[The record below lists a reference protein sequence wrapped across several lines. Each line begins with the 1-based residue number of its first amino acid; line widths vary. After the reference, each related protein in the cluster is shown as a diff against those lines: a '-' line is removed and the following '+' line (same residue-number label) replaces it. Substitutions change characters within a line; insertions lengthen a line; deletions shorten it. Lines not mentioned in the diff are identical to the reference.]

1 MPLLRPYKPPR
12 QYVPSNKKWEE
23 SVHRAFVHYMNLQYP
38 RLLYR
43 TDGAG
48 LLLTKSQAGI
58 YKSLNATSGWPD
70 IQVVYPNRGYHGL
83 FIEIKKENVQI
94 YCKTGPRKGKL
105 VADPHIQ
112 MQAAVLQQLNDL
124 GYFARFGVGF
134 DNCSRLLDWYMGKQD
149 DPTLF

>member
-12 QYVPSNKKWEE
+12 QYIPSNKKWEE
-23 SVHRAFVHYMNLQYP
+23 SVHRAVVHYLRLRYP
-38 RLLYR
+38 NVLFR

-48 LLLTKSQAGI
+48 LTLTKSQAGI

-70 IQVVYPNRGYHGL
+70 LQVVYSSRRFHGL

-94 YCKTGPRKGKL
+94 YCKTGPRKGLL

-112 MQAAVLQQLNDL
+112 AQATVLQQLNDL

-134 DNCSRLLDWYMGKQD
+134 ENCKRIIDYYMCKED
-149 DPTLF
+149 DPSLF